1 MTMRFMVE
9 GRGNGP
15 PTDEMLALFPAEQ
28 ARGREFDS
36 QGLRVAL
43 YVATDFSVTWQVF
56 AADTQADVQRALESL
71 PMYRFG
77 SFTITPLADG

>member
-1 MTMRFMVE
+1 MQFMVE

-15 PTDEMLALFPAEQ
+15 PTDEMLALIPAEQ
-28 ARGREFDS
+28 ARGREFDA

-43 YVATDFSVTWQVF
+43 YVAADFSVTWQVF
-56 AADTQADVQRALESL
+56 TADTQADVQRALESL
-71 PMYRFG
+71 PLYRFG